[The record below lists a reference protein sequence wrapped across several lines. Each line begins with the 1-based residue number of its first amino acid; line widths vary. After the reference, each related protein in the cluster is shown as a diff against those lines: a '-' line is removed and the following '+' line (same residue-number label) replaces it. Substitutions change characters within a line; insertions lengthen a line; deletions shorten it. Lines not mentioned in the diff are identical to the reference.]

1 MSVRAHNYD
10 YPVDTSSETAAAKVI
25 RFVGFNKRVLEI
37 GCGPGSITKILHGQ
51 KQCLVT
57 GVELDPDAIQLVT
70 PYCDRVVR
78 ADLNNADWSALSAN
92 LGQYETIV
100 VADVLEH
107 LYDPWKILS
116 SLKTLLLEWGE
127 VVISLPHVGHAAIA
141 ACLLSGDFDYRDLG
155 LLDRTHIRFFGLKNI
170 DYLFTQAGFK
180 VIKVDFVITPPEET
194 EFALIWASLNPDVQK
209 VLRGPAHSDIYQV
222 VIKAIPVEAQ
232 GTAISISESISQNS
246 GSLKRPVTLR
256 ARITALL
263 SSRQKTFIRS
273 CMKTPM

>member
-1 MSVRAHNYD
+1 MADRAHNYD

-25 RFVGFNKRVLEI
+25 RFVGLHRRVLEI

-78 ADLNNADWSALSAN
+78 ADLNNADWGELRAD
-92 LGQYETIV
+92 LGQFETIV

-107 LYDPWKILS
+107 LYDPWTILS
-116 SLKTLLLEWGE
+116 NLKTLLQEGGE

-141 ACLLSGDFDYRDLG
+141 ACLLSGDFDYRDWG

-180 VIKVDFVITPPEET
+180 VVKVSFVITPPEET

-209 VLRGPAHSDIYQV
+209 VLRGTAHSDIYQV
-222 VIKAIPVEAQ
+222 VIKAIPMEAQ

-246 GSLKRPVTLR
+246 DSLKRPVTLR

-263 SSRQKTFIRS
+263 SSKQKTFIRNL
-273 CMKTPM
+273 MKTSV

>member
-1 MSVRAHNYD
+1 MADRAHNYD

-25 RFVGFNKRVLEI
+25 RFVGLNKRVLEI

-78 ADLNNADWSALSAN
+78 ADLNNADWHALSAD
-92 LGQYETIV
+92 LGQFETIV

-107 LYDPWKILS
+107 LYDPWTILS
-116 SLKTLLLEWGE
+116 NLKTLLQEGGE

-141 ACLLSGDFDYRDLG
+141 ACLLSGDFDYRDWG

-170 DYLFTQAGFK
+170 DCLFTQAGFK
-180 VIKVDFVITPPEET
+180 VVKVSFVTTPPEET
-194 EFALIWASLNPDVQK
+194 EFALIWATLNPDVQK

-222 VIKAIPVEAQ
+222 VIKAVPVEAE

-246 GSLKRPVTLR
+246 DSLKRPVTLR

-263 SSRQKTFIRS
+263 SSKQKAFIRNW
-273 CMKTPM
+273 MKASV

>member
-10 YPVDTSSETAAAKVI
+10 YQVDTSSETAAAKVI

-116 SLKTLLLEWGE
+116 SLKTLLLEGGE

-141 ACLLSGDFDYRDLG
+141 ACLLSGDFDYRDWG

-194 EFALIWASLNPDVQK
+194 EFALIWASLNPDVRK

-232 GTAISISESISQNS
+232 GTAISVSESISQNS

-273 CMKTPM
+273 CMKTSM